1 MQNLVN
7 RCQRYLSETLG
18 IETEFSRKET
28 TGGLPFFL
36 HEYYDFYNLSLYGE
50 NFVVLAVKDSSEL
63 TPAGIRKHI
72 QLVNEK
78 LDARSV
84 FLGDSLSSYNRKR
97 LIAYKVPFIIPDNQL
112 YLPDLALNLREFL
125 KKNEPAA
132 EAVSPATQALI
143 LYCLNLKINEPLTP
157 AALAERIGYS
167 KMTTS
172 RAFDEIE
179 AAGLAQV
186 SSSGRNRL
194 VQFTADRR
202 SLWEESLPHLK
213 TPVLKRLWIKSF
225 ENAPQFPRAGQ
236 TALAEYSMLA
246 PPERPVYAVSSA
258 EWKSL
263 QGGGVEVL
271 PAFSD
276 EAQFVLEIWRYS
288 PRLFA
293 RGQKVDPF
301 SLYLSMKELG
311 DERIESA
318 LEEMMENIQW

>member
-1 MQNLVN
+1 MEDLVN
-7 RCQRYLSETLG
+7 RCRRYLSETLG
-18 IETEFSRKET
+18 IEAEFSRKEA

-36 HEYYDFYNLSLYGE
+36 HEHYDFYKFSLYGE

-97 LIAYKVPFIIPDNQL
+97 LIAYKVPFIIPGNQL
-112 YLPDLALNLREFL
+112 YLPDLALNLREFF

-132 EAVSPATQALI
+132 EALSPATQAVI
-143 LYCLNLKINEPLTP
+143 LYFLNKKITEPQNP
-157 AALAERIGYS
+157 KELAEKLGYS
-167 KMTTS
+167 KMTIS

-179 AAGLAQV
+179 AAGLAKF

-194 VQFTADRR
+194 VQFTVNHRR
-202 SLWEESLPHLK
+202 LWKEALPHLK
-213 TPVLKRLWIKSF
+213 TPVLRRLWIKSL
-225 ENAPQFPRAGQ
+225 ENAPQFPEAGQ

-246 PPERPVYAVSSA
+246 PPELPVYAVSSA

-263 QGGGVEVL
+263 QKGSEEVL
-271 PAFSD
+271 PAFSE

-293 RGQKVDPF
+293 KGQEVDPF

-311 DERIESA
+311 DERVESA